1 VSFQAT
7 AQGPFNQSVSLSC
20 SFSPSIAGAS
30 CAFSSGAV
38 VNPTSSSPVSVTA
51 SVMVPVGTAARN
63 YAVTVQATTAGAP
76 GPATTSFTMTVTA
89 SEDFTV
95 SSFTAG
101 QIVAAG
107 QTTSPYNLAITPTGS
122 AFAGVVTLSCS
133 GIPSVAQ
140 CDFIPNPVVPE
151 TNSVNLVLTIA
162 TTSGTSGGTYPVAL
176 TGTSGSISHSATT
189 SLTVDGFQLGVSQ
202 PFSTVAD
209 AGSQQA
215 AKVSLTPSYSGS
227 FNAACDASAFSGQC
241 SVTPG
246 NPIPVG
252 AGVATM
258 LTVTVNIPNSAAPQ
272 PSNPYNVNLTVADSS
287 GLPMQTLPLPLTVI
301 QDFTLG
307 SLTPSA
313 TQTIS
318 AGQSVSY
325 NFSVLP
331 VGPAFGDAV
340 SLSCSGTPAVSLCS
354 FTPASVTP
362 GGSSAAVVMTI
373 STTSD
378 SASIVPKRST
388 FSAASYALGLAL
400 PALALLGT
408 RRHGKKHATLTL
420 RARLLGL
427 FLLALVLISCGGGS
441 NGGGDS
447 GGGVGGQQQG
457 TAPGTYTI
465 TVTGTSGSLI
475 HAAPAT
481 LTLVV
486 TQ

>member
-1 VSFQAT
+1 MA
-7 AQGPFNQSVSLSC
+7 
-20 SFSPSIAGAS
+20 
-30 CAFSSGAV
+30 
-38 VNPTSSSPVSVTA
+38 
-51 SVMVPVGTAARN
+51 
-63 YAVTVQATTAGAP
+63 
-76 GPATTSFTMTVTA
+76 VTA

-133 GIPSVAQ
+133 GIPSGAQ
-140 CDFIPNPVVPE
+140 CNFTPNPVVPE
-151 TNSVNLVLTIA
+151 TNSVNVVLTIA
-162 TTSGTSGGTYPVAL
+162 TTSATSGGTYAVTL
-176 TGTSGSISHSATT
+176 TGTSGSLSDSAKT
-189 SLTVDGFQLGVSQ
+189 SLTVDGFRLGVSQ

-209 AGSQQA
+209 AGSQQT

-227 FNAACDASAFSGQC
+227 FNAMCDASVFSGQC
-241 SVTPG
+241 SVTPV
-246 NPIPVG
+246 NPISIA
-252 AGVATM
+252 AGTATM

-272 PSNPYNVNLTVADSS
+272 PSNLYNVNLTAADSS

-331 VGPAFGDAV
+331 VGPAFGNAV
-340 SLSCSGTPAVSLCS
+340 SLTCSGTPAVSLCS

-378 SASIVPKRST
+378 SASLVPQRPGRS
-388 FSAASYALGLAL
+388 FLAWSYALWLGL
-400 PALALLGT
+400 PPLALLGN
-408 RRHGKKHATLTL
+408 RRRRKQHPRLTL
-420 RARLLGL
+420 RARLLEL
-427 FLLALVLISCGGGS
+427 FLLALVLTSCGGGGS
-441 NGGGDS
+441 NGGGN
-447 GGGVGGQQQG
+447 GGIGSQQQG
-457 TAPGTYTI
+457 TAAGTYTI
-465 TVTGTSGSLI
+465 TVTGNSGSLT

-481 LTLVV
+481 VTLVV